1 MWFQMRKVDLGFLE
15 SAAKTYTVS
24 CTLRAAR
31 RDVWAAFVD
40 PATWPHWWPGVTA
53 ASYRG
58 APPYGVGTFRQATVS
73 GQRYEEY
80 IVAWDEGRRWAY
92 YIDRATVPIATAQLE
107 CTDFEDDGHGTRV
120 HWTVAH
126 DRRLLLWLVGPL
138 FPRMMQ
144 SLFQRAMA
152 NLDAYLAGHRTT
164 PNHYSEPEGHATTR
178 R

>member
-15 SAAKTYTVS
+15 SAAKTSVVS

-31 RDVWAAFVD
+31 HEVWAAVVD

-107 CTDFEDDGHGTRV
+107 CTEFEDDGRGTRV

-138 FPRMMQ
+138 FPRIMQ
-144 SLFQRAMA
+144 SLFKRAMGNLDTYIAVQRA
-152 NLDAYLAGHRTT
+152 T
-164 PNHYSEPEGHATTR
+164 PSHSVGPEGHGT
-178 R
+178 